1 MTEQEKRTLSNMID
15 SEFYSHQNSMA
26 KDEILV
32 SIAQKLA
39 LPNKNELTTSFF
51 NTYGRGVKVEQI
63 TFEL

>member
-1 MTEQEKRTLSNMID
+1 MNEQEIRTLSNMID
-15 SEFYSHQNSMA
+15 AEFYAQQNPMA

-39 LPNKNELTTSFF
+39 LPNRHELTTAFF
-51 NTYGRGVKVEQI
+51 NTYGRGVKQEQI